1 MCHDSIPLNDLQLD
15 LADLHGRIVLPVAPL
30 NLVLIGLLEL
40 QNGELLRPALLHDL
54 ARDAG
59 LRGIGTRHNLLVVSV
74 YRQHGP
80 EFHLLAHITL
90 DPLTAAG
97 VARCDTLLL
106 SPGLYNGVHLSS
118 KA

>member
-1 MCHDSIPLNDLQLD
+1 
-15 LADLHGRIVLPVAPL
+15 
-30 NLVLIGLLEL
+30 
-40 QNGELLRPALLHDL
+40 
-54 ARDAG
+54 
-59 LRGIGTRHNLLVVSV
+59 V

-90 DPLTAAG
+90 DPLNADG
-97 VARCDTLLL
+97 VARCDTILL